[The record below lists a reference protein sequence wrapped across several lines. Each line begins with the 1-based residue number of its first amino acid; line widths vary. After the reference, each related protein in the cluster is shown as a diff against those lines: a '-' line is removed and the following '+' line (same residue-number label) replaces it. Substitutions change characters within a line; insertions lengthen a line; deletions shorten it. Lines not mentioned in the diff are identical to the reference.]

1 MKKFKL
7 YVLSLLI
14 LSITIL
20 SGCSTSNS
28 TIKEPISHTEVVM
41 GTVCTIQIFDSKD
54 TSILDKAFDRLKDLE
69 NKVSINKEGTEL
81 DKVNEMSGKEAVVVG
96 KDTFSIVESGLYYS
110 KISNGNFDI
119 TIGPIV
125 KLWGIGSESARVP
138 SEKEITEKKSLIN
151 YNDIVLNNEKNS
163 IFLKKPN
170 MIIDLG
176 GIAKGYA
183 ADEMKNLLAD
193 NGVKSAMINL
203 GGNLYILGNKPNG
216 NQWKIGIQN
225 PNGNANDTVGN
236 ILVNDKSIVTS
247 GTYERFLEVDGKVY
261 HHILDPKTGYPY
273 ESDLLSATIISDTS
287 LAGDGLST
295 STFALGREKGLEF
308 INSLENIEAIF
319 ITKDNEVYLTNG
331 LKNNFKLTNDNYKL
345 VE

>member
-151 YNDIVLNNEKNS
+151 YNAIVLNNEKNS

-183 ADEMKNLLAD
+183 ADEMKNLLVD

-216 NQWKIGIQN
+216 SQWKIGIQN
-225 PNGNANDTVGN
+225 PNGNTNDTVGN

>member
-20 SGCSTSNS
+20 SGCSSSNS
-28 TIKEPISHTEVVM
+28 STKEPISHTEVVM

-54 TSILDKAFDRLKDLE
+54 TSIFDKAFDRLKDLE

-81 DKVNEMSGKEAVVVG
+81 DKVNEMSGKEATVVG
-96 KDTFSIVESGLYYS
+96 KDTFTIVESGLYYS

-125 KLWGIGSESARVP
+125 KLWGIGSENARVP
-138 SEKEITEKKSLIN
+138 NEKEIIEKKSLIN
-151 YNDIVLNNEKNS
+151 YNDVILDSEKNS
-163 IFLKKPN
+163 IFLKNPN

-183 ADEMKNLLAD
+183 ADEMKNLLVD

-216 NQWKIGIQN
+216 KQWKIGIQD
-225 PNGNANDTVGN
+225 PNGGSTDTVGN

-273 ESDLLSATIISDTS
+273 ESDLLSATIISDKS
-287 LAGDGLST
+287 MDGDGLST
-295 STFALGREKGLEF
+295 YAFALGREKGLEF
-308 INSLENIEAIF
+308 INSLEDIEAIF
-319 ITKDNEVYLTNG
+319 ITKDNEIYLTNG
-331 LKNNFKLTNDNYKL
+331 LKNDFKLTNNNYKL

>member
-7 YVLSLLI
+7 YVLLLLI
-14 LSITIL
+14 LSITVL
-20 SGCSTSNS
+20 SGCSSSDSN
-28 TIKEPISHTEVVM
+28 IKEPISRTEVVM

-54 TSILDKAFDRLKDLE
+54 NSILDKAFDRLKDLE

-96 KDTFSIVESGLYYS
+96 KDTFTIVESGLYYS
-110 KISNGNFDI
+110 KISNNTFDI

-138 SEKEITEKKSLIN
+138 SEKELIEKKSLIN
-151 YNDIVLNNEKNS
+151 YNNVILDNEKNS
-163 IFLKKPN
+163 IFLKNPN

-183 ADEMKNLLAD
+183 ADEMKDLLVD

-216 NQWKIGIQN
+216 NQWKIGIQD
-225 PNGNANDTVGN
+225 PNGGSNDTVGN

-247 GTYERFLEVDGKVY
+247 GTYERFLEVDGKSY

-273 ESDLLSATIISDTS
+273 ENDLLSTTIISDKS
-287 LAGDGLST
+287 MDGDGLST
-295 STFALGREKGLEF
+295 SAFALGREKGLEF
-308 INSLENIEAIF
+308 ISSLENIEAIF

-331 LKNNFKLTNDNYKL
+331 LKDEFKLTNNNYKL

>member
-28 TIKEPISHTEVVM
+28 NTKEPISHTEVVM

-69 NKVSINKEGTEL
+69 NKVSINKEDTEL

-96 KDTFSIVESGLYYS
+96 KDTFTIVESGLYYS

-138 SEKEITEKKSLIN
+138 SEKEIIEKKSLIN
-151 YNDIVLNNEKNS
+151 YNDVILDSEKNS
-163 IFLKKPN
+163 IFLKKSN

-183 ADEMKNLLAD
+183 ADEMKNLLVD

-216 NQWKIGIQN
+216 NQWKIGIQD
-225 PNGNANDTVGN
+225 PKGGANDTVGN

-273 ESDLLSATIISDTS
+273 ESDLLSATIISDKS
-287 LAGDGLST
+287 IDGDGLST
-295 STFALGREKGLEF
+295 STFALGKEKGLEF

-319 ITKDNEVYLTNG
+319 ITKDNKVYLTNG
-331 LKNNFKLTNDNYKL
+331 LKNNFKLTNNNYKL

>member
-1 MKKFKL
+1 MKKLKL
-7 YVLSLLI
+7 YVISLLI

-20 SGCSTSNS
+20 SGCSSSNNS
-28 TIKEPISHTEVVM
+28 TKEPLSHTEVVM

-96 KDTFSIVESGLYYS
+96 KDTFNIIKSGLNYG

-125 KLWGIGSESARVP
+125 KLWGIGSENARVP
-138 SEKEITEKKSLIN
+138 SEKEISEKKSLIN
-151 YNDIVLNNEKNS
+151 YNDIVIDDEKSS

-183 ADEMKNLLAD
+183 ADEIKNLLID
-193 NGVKSAMINL
+193 NGVKSAMVNL

-216 NQWKIGIQN
+216 NQWKIGIQD
-225 PNGNANDTVGN
+225 PNGGNNDTVGN
-236 ILVNDKSIVTS
+236 MLVNDKSIVTS
-247 GTYERFLEVDGKVY
+247 GTYQRFLEVV
-261 HHILDPKTGYPY
+261 P
-273 ESDLLSATIISDTS
+273 
-287 LAGDGLST
+287 
-295 STFALGREKGLEF
+295 
-308 INSLENIEAIF
+308 
-319 ITKDNEVYLTNG
+319 
-331 LKNNFKLTNDNYKL
+331 
-345 VE
+345 